1 MAIAH
6 TYNPVTHDY
15 VSSAEDHGH
24 TPSNATRTALPPR
37 PWTRQW
43 PRWTGSDW
51 ELVEDHRERKAP
63 AFRPEDVQEATEFWL
78 PGDTHDTPARQVYS
92 PGPLPECA
100 VLERPEKAAEHAL
113 ADAREA
119 KKAEIEA
126 GYQKAMAATLTMPQ
140 ASPTTEDVAVGAAL
154 FAAEDAEGLEYVVGQ
169 HGATREAL
177 LDQVASADSLAAVEA
192 VGVQYAV

>member
-15 VSSAEDHGH
+15 VASAEDHGY
-24 TPSNATRTALPPR
+24 TPSNATNVPLPPR

-43 PRWTGSDW
+43 PRWKGSAW
-51 ELVEDHRERKAP
+51 ELVEDHRDRKAP
-63 AFRPEDVQEATEFWL
+63 AFRPEDMQEATEFWL
-78 PGDTHDTPARQVYS
+78 PGDGHDTPARQVFVA
-92 PGPLPECA
+92 GPLPEGA
-100 VLERPEKAAEHAL
+100 LLERPEKAAEQAL
-113 ADAREA
+113 AEA
-119 KKAEIEA
+119 KEAKVAEIEA

-169 HGATREAL
+169 HSATRDAL
-177 LDQVASADSLAAVEA
+177 LDQVASADDLGAVEA
-192 VGVQYAV
+192 VEVQYAV

>member
-24 TPSNATRTALPPR
+24 TPSNATNVPLPPR
-37 PWTRQW
+37 PWTSQW
-43 PRWTGSDW
+43 PRWTGSAW
-51 ELVEDHRERKAP
+51 ELVEDHRERKTP

-78 PGDTHDTPARQVYS
+78 PGDGHDTPARQVYS
-92 PGPLPECA
+92 PGPLPEGA
-100 VLERPEKAAEHAL
+100 LLERPAQTAEQAL
-113 ADAREA
+113 AAARETKA
-119 KKAEIEA
+119 AEIEA

-154 FAAEDAEGLEYVVGQ
+154 FAAEDAEGLEYVVSQ
-169 HGATREAL
+169 HGATRDAL
-177 LDQVASADSLAAVEA
+177 LDLVATAETPEA
-192 VGVQYAV
+192 VSGIEVSYAV